1 MCAGVGFVKGLG
13 QGLVGAAAQPVSGAL
28 DLLSSAFEG
37 IDASSNTILGRL
49 SARPRAV
56 ARRRLP
62 RALGG
67 DRKLLPFVR
76 SDGTDRQ
83 VGMHS
88 LQNGSEDF
96 PRKAPWHTFLLAL
109 PASGKKVNPLAEQP
123 KVRELDAHL

>member
-56 ARRRLP
+56 VRRRLP

-88 LQNGSEDF
+88 LQNGKQGF
-96 PRKAPWHTFLLAL
+96 PEGLNGTPSCCELLARRSF
-109 PASGKKVNPLAEQP
+109 PWKSSSS
-123 KVRELDAHL
+123 